1 MKKIFLFLVV
11 MISFLAA
18 NAQTDSLQQYTGKY
32 KFPEGSVVTE
42 ITVTLDAGVL
52 TANSVMGSS
61 ELRKSNGDVFEIVV
75 YGGTA
80 TFKRNEEKK
89 ITGVNVVVGDINMD
103 GTKSEE
109 LMINR
114 SSMALIIPLRW

>member
-1 MKKIFLFLVV
+1 MKYFFLCLMGV
-11 MISFLAA
+11 ISFLTV

-32 KFPEGSVVTE
+32 KFPDGSVVTE

-52 TANSVMGSS
+52 TANSAMGSS
-61 ELRKSNGDVFEIVV
+61 ELKRTDGDVFEIVA

-80 TFKRNEEKK
+80 TFKRNAENK
-89 ITGVNVVVGDINMD
+89 ISGVQILVGDINLE
-103 GTKSEE
+103 GTKTEE

-114 SSMALIIPLRW
+114 SSMSIIPLRR